1 MTRSSRHAL
10 LALLTAALLAA
21 TLPALAPG
29 TAAQAQS
36 DSLLVRYE
44 FDGGVDGGCTAPIA
58 DETAI
63 PDRSG
68 NNRNALAE
76 NPDEDRLSYGTPAP
90 NLDGCSIRF
99 AVDDADN
106 SSTIDQVRD
115 ADAEN
120 YLNDLDEFTV
130 TMWIRANDMPNDLG
144 FVSGSLADR
153 SGGEHPFDVRYD
165 AEVYQQPEVEAIKG
179 GIGPVDNNNG
189 NHSIFYTDGSDQTT
203 DWQHVAWVYDASG
216 ADDHTIYLD
225 GADSTLSRNDD
236 TSLSTVNITE
246 LIVGRG
252 YLSTRGTFDTDWE
265 GNIDDFRV
273 YDAALS
279 QQEIM
284 TTMEGDAIPVEF
296 AGAPVPTVDGQDV
309 TLAWRTLTETDNA
322 GFRVQ
327 HKREGAS
334 GWTTA
339 NRGALVPSKAGNG
352 GHSNVELGYEF
363 EVTDL
368 TAGRYQFRVQQK
380 DRDGDLAAGPATKLI
395 EVGSG
400 AAFALE
406 APAPNPLRSG
416 QTARLSFSAP
426 ESEDVSAALYN
437 SLGQEVRTLDATG
450 GAVEVEPQGLAS
462 GVYFV
467 RIESG
472 ERTATEQIT
481 LVR

>member
-1 MTRSSRHAL
+1 M
-10 LALLTAALLAA
+10 TAALLAA

-29 TAAQAQS
+29 TAARAQS

-44 FDGGVDGGCTAPIA
+44 FDGGVEGGCTAPIA
-58 DETAI
+58 DGTAI

-68 NNRNALAE
+68 NNRDALAE
-76 NPDEDRLSYGTPAP
+76 NPDGDKLSYGTSAP
-90 NLDGCSIRF
+90 NLDGCSILF

-115 ADAEN
+115 ADAGD
-120 YLNDLDEFTV
+120 YLNGLDEFTV
-130 TMWIRANDMPNDLG
+130 TMWIRANAVPNDLG
-144 FVSGSLADR
+144 FVSGSLDGR
-153 SGGEHPFDVRYD
+153 GGGEHPFDVRYD
-165 AEVYQQPEVEAIKG
+165 AEVYQQNVPEAIKG
-179 GIGPVDNNNG
+179 GIGPVDGETG
-189 NHSIFYTDGSDQTT
+189 NHSIFYTDDGSNQTT
-203 DWQHVAWVYDASG
+203 DWQHVAWVYDAEG
-216 ADDHTIYLD
+216 AGDHTIYLD
-225 GADSTLSRNDD
+225 GAETALGRNDD
-236 TSLSTVNITE
+236 PNLSTVDITE

-252 YLSTRGTFDTDWE
+252 YLSTRGSNQTDWE

-273 YDAALS
+273 YDASLS

-284 TTMEGDAIPVEF
+284 TVMDGDAIPVEF

-368 TAGRYQFRVQQK
+368 TAGRYRFRVQQK

-395 EVGSG
+395 EVGAEAG
-400 AAFALE
+400 FALE

-437 SLGQEVRTLDATG
+437 SLGQEVRTLDTTG
-450 GAVEVEPQGLAS
+450 GTVEVEPHGLSS

-472 ERTATEQIT
+472 ERTATQQIT

>member
-10 LALLTAALLAA
+10 LVLLTAALLAA

-58 DETAI
+58 DGTTI

-68 NNRNALAE
+68 NNRNALAD

-90 NLDGCSIRF
+90 NLDGCSILF
-99 AVDDADN
+99 AADDAN
-106 SSTIDQVRD
+106 SSSTIDQVRD
-115 ADAEN
+115 VDAEN

-130 TMWIRANDMPNDLG
+130 TMWIRANAVPNDLG
-144 FVSGSLADR
+144 FVSGSLDGR
-153 SGGEHPFDVRYD
+153 GGGEHPFDVRYD
-165 AEVYQQPEVEAIKG
+165 AEVFEQPEVEAIKG
-179 GIGPVDNNNG
+179 GIGPVDGNNG

-236 TSLSTVNITE
+236 TSLSTIDITE

-284 TTMEGDAIPVEF
+284 TVMDGDAIPVEF

-327 HKREGAS
+327 HKREEAS

-339 NRGALVPSKAGNG
+339 SDRVPTKAEG
-352 GHSNVELGYEF
+352 GTASGEIGYRH
-363 EVTDL
+363 EVTGL
-368 TAGRYQFRVQQK
+368 TPGRYRFRVQQK

-450 GAVEVEPQGLAS
+450 GAVEVEPQGLSS

-467 RIESG
+467 RLEAG